1 MSSSKGAVMTTSDR
15 FGFTPDLQTET
26 RVEYG
31 QDERFEFFL
40 NTATCWGQTVSRHL
54 GAIRQW
60 VESEAIGNR
69 PITTLG
75 IAFGLGVFTGWLVK
89 RR

>member
-1 MSSSKGAVMTTSDR
+1 MTTSDH
-15 FGFTPDLQTET
+15 FGFTPDLQAET

-40 NTATCWGQTVSRHL
+40 NTATRWGHTVGRRL
-54 GAIRQW
+54 IATRQW
-60 VESEAIGNR
+60 VESEAMGNR
-69 PITTLG
+69 PLTTLG

-89 RR
+89 RH

>member
-1 MSSSKGAVMTTSDR
+1 MTTSDR
-15 FGFTPDLQTET
+15 FGFTPALQAEPK
-26 RVEYG
+26 VEYG
-31 QDERFEFFL
+31 QDERLEFFWK
-40 NTATCWGQTVSRHL
+40 TAARWGHTVGRWL
-54 GAIRQW
+54 GATRQW

-69 PITTLG
+69 PLTTLG